1 MSTYFASG
9 TMIVAKNIMRKKPD
23 LDVAIKTNIFLDL
36 KEETQMFPDLE
47 IILKAM
53 YIDILYLSD

>member
-1 MSTYFASG
+1 
-9 TMIVAKNIMRKKPD
+9 MIVAKNIMRKKPD

>member
-1 MSTYFASG
+1 MSTYFTSG